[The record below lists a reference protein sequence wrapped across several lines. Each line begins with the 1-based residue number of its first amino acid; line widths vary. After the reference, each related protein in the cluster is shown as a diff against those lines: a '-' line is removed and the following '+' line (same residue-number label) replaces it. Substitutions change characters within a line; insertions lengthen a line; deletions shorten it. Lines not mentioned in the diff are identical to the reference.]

1 MGLDMYAYMAKDFKP
16 SKPVDFQDE
25 IPSEVQELFYWR
37 KHPDMHGLMES
48 IYREKGGDAESF
60 NCVPVQITEDDLER
74 IASHVIDETL
84 PETQGF
90 FFGESTEEDRDDD
103 IQFLKKA
110 REAISSGYTIWY
122 DSWW

>member
-1 MGLDMYAYMAKDFKP
+1 MAKDFKQ